1 LIAVDALL
9 LRCGEP
15 AQVPLAREMWRKSPS
30 KGGKRELKETAGCL
44 PIERMAG
51 KGRKSLIIDIRE
63 SEKAK
68 GRKVGREAITMERL
82 K

>member
-1 LIAVDALL
+1 
-9 LRCGEP
+9 
-15 AQVPLAREMWRKSPS
+15 MWRKSPS

-63 SEKAK
+63 RVRRRK
-68 GRKVGREAITMERL
+68 GERL
-82 K
+82 VEKRSRWKD

>member
-1 LIAVDALL
+1 VTGDHGLDGWSQE
-9 LRCGEP
+9 RN
-15 AQVPLAREMWRKSPS
+15 K
-30 KGGKRELKETAGCL
+30 K